1 MNKKSMIVALFLA
14 VIMSLSFVLVAC
26 DKDGDEPVANV
37 KDAYVIQYT
46 DDTGTYVID
55 VKLGEPYSM
64 SAIPTREGYDF
75 LGLFDGDAQM
85 DHLPGKCG
93 KAAASTGFSIAG
105 TPFAHKRAAH
115 KRHDKVRK
123 MHGRK
128 RSGRKAS

>member
-55 VKLGEPYSM
+55 VKPGEPYSM

-75 LGLFDGDAQM
+75 LGLFDAEVG
-85 DHLPGKCG
+85 G
-93 KAAASTGFSIAG
+93 TGVYAVEANRMPSVKNIVGVKSF
-105 TPFAHKRAAH
+105 TKYE
-115 KRHDKVRK
+115 
-123 MHGRK
+123 
-128 RSGRKAS
+128 